1 MKAFVRIFVAAL
13 AITVGAALYWS
24 LLFVLLFFILEYV
37 GAMQAVMAVTFVT
50 LFTILA
56 LIHWSG
62 QNNSPFR

>member
-1 MKAFVRIFVAAL
+1 MKAFVRIFIAAL

-24 LLFVLLFFILEYV
+24 VLFVLLSFILEYV
-37 GAMQAVMAVTFVT
+37 GAMQAVMATTFVA